1 MCAAIEIDMN
11 NSKADKTEDDSTSK
25 KSKDDFNKLDDISL
39 SPYESEENEKQTTNN
54 NTAPK
59 VIEED
64 RKKEKVAVKAVSYLK
79 LVRNQREFLFSS

>member
-1 MCAAIEIDMN
+1 LVIVPFSHAY
-11 NSKADKTEDDSTSK
+11 KADKTEDDSTSK